1 MTSHTYRQYSLFLK
15 LCDKLYITA
24 VEKENSDMELTVLW
38 AMRRN
43 SELVTKNMYY
53 TQILIS

>member
-1 MTSHTYRQYSLFLK
+1 MTAHNYIQYSLILK